1 MIKYYLRRLYQIS
14 FSVLLQKV
22 VIALNKKIQRP
33 YFYTLY
39 LLQSYKLSF
48 TRKKQFSDLEELG
61 KDLKDNLLLS
71 IHTDKKYLKNSISRS
86 KDFLDSKE
94 FQCLGYGKLRIP
106 QSDEWHFDLFHNFK
120 WKSIYFNKIN
130 FVQTK
135 RFCDVKIPWEMSR
148 MQYLLY
154 LAEGYLLD
162 KKNDE
167 GYKSLFLA
175 ILNDW
180 YESNP
185 IGYGVNWTV
194 AMEVS
199 IRGITIAGFINFWD
213 DLTKKDKSRI
223 YFLLKNHLR
232 YLKQFLK

>member
-1 MIKYYLRRLYQIS
+1 
-14 FSVLLQKV
+14 
-22 VIALNKKIQRP
+22 
-33 YFYTLY
+33 
-39 LLQSYKLSF
+39 
-48 TRKKQFSDLEELG
+48 
-61 KDLKDNLLLS
+61 
-71 IHTDKKYLKNSISRS
+71 
-86 KDFLDSKE
+86 
-94 FQCLGYGKLRIP
+94 
-106 QSDEWHFDLFHNFK
+106 
-120 WKSIYFNKIN
+120 
-130 FVQTK
+130 
-135 RFCDVKIPWEMSR
+135 

-199 IRGITIAGFINFWD
+199 IRGINIALASSIFWD

-232 YLKQFLK
+232 YLKQFPEISDYSGNHYLAGLMGELTLSFIIGKEENHLKRIHKKACKEIACQFEKEGSHYERSPIYHRLCLDMLSIIIAFSNRAGFETENLNNIFSKGVEFCKLLSNGEELLPVIGDCDSGHIIWFGESHRSFEYLLF